1 MAPTTMTR
9 PPAELLRVPFRILA
23 VATVFLP
30 LSSFVFCVLWSLMY
44 NFSSVTST
52 HCGVANYL
60 PSISAAVGGHTPQ
73 RYIWRIGVGLHTAPR
88 LLICVMYHRYYKNML
103 DTQHQY
109 VARIASWISF
119 VEIFSLLGLSNVTS
133 TENYAAHEKMFI
145 SFILCSLMYMIL
157 CCVIPSLGRRRSLSS
172 VEEYSLK
179 LKKQLTV
186 GSLILCVLCT
196 YFFIRHTTRCEPLM
210 YTLFS
215 LTEYIVVLCNMGF
228 HMTAYWDFADKALYV
243 SNIQWEGTG
252 DKERL
257 LPLNQD
263 V

>member
-1 MAPTTMTR
+1 
-9 PPAELLRVPFRILA
+9 
-23 VATVFLP
+23 
-30 LSSFVFCVLWSLMY
+30 
-44 NFSSVTST
+44 
-52 HCGVANYL
+52 
-60 PSISAAVGGHTPQ
+60 
-73 RYIWRIGVGLHTAPR
+73 
-88 LLICVMYHRYYKNML
+88 
-103 DTQHQY
+103 
-109 VARIASWISF
+109 
-119 VEIFSLLGLSNVTS
+119 
-133 TENYAAHEKMFI
+133 
-145 SFILCSLMYMIL
+145 MIL

-252 DKERL
+252 RQGQL
-257 LPLNQD
+257 SHWD
-263 V
+263 VVCRYF